1 MTASLQKY
9 ILGASAIVGIGAIAA
24 TPAAAASLSNVQM
37 FGDDYRTY
45 TGSSVSGSEQDAIDA
60 LTDSDRYTNVELN
73 FANENLSD
81 NVTGFTGQLG
91 SQSVTVE
98 GITDQDWNN
107 GLRQQWLGD
116 FKTAYKALDT
126 SVVID
131 TLFGSFPLNFA
142 DTVAASLENRSGDP
156 NVASMTKDNATGEIS
171 LDLIGHYNI
180 WDTPWMSN
188 VYANFGD
195 TIEPLKEAVPTLQIS
210 EIAKVTV
217 DGEVSYAYSFSAEET
232 GVLAVDAADNDTSS
246 HTGRYT
252 WTTQG
257 TVEPSRAQVPE
268 PSAILGLT
276 ALSGL
281 LVFAKRKTA

>member
-1 MTASLQKY
+1 MTGTIQKY
-9 ILGASAIVGIGAIAA
+9 ILGASVVVGMGALAA
-24 TPAAAASLSNVQM
+24 TPASAASLSNVQM
-37 FGDDYRTY
+37 FGDDYQTY
-45 TGSSVSGSEQDAIDA
+45 TEDDVYSDEQAAVNA

-98 GITDQDWNN
+98 GITDEDWNN
-107 GLRQQWLGD
+107 GLAQQWLGD
-116 FKTAYKALDT
+116 FKKEYAGLDFNLYG
-126 SVVID
+126 VNVADVI
-131 TLFGSFPLNFA
+131 GNEVS
-142 DTVAASLENRSGDP
+142 SRSGDP
-156 NVASMTKDNATGEIS
+156 NVASMTKNDATGEIN
-171 LDLIGHYNI
+171 LDLIGHYNV
-180 WDTPWMSN
+180 WNAPWAQS
-188 VYANFGD
+188 YKGYQSLAP
-195 TIEPLKEAVPTLQIS
+195 ELQIS

-217 DGEVSYAYSFSAEET
+217 DDEVSYAYSFSAEET

-257 TVEPSRAQVPE
+257 SVEPASAKVPE

-281 LVFAKRKTA
+281 LAFTKRKTQQS